1 MQDLAGLG
9 VAVVV
14 NFFGLPRAENLQ
26 CSACK
31 LRIDKVVLQRDNQA
45 VASERGDEPWK
56 PGGGQKTGV
65 LRACDREPGA
75 AQFPEALAKQTIKFL
90 VAGRDLGHVL

>member
-1 MQDLAGLG
+1 MQDLTGLG

-56 PGGGQKTGV
+56 PGGRHENEV
-65 LRACDREPGA
+65 IRACDR
-75 AQFPEALAKQTIKFL
+75 QPERGHVLERLAKQTIKFL
-90 VAGRDLGHVL
+90 VAGLDLGHVL